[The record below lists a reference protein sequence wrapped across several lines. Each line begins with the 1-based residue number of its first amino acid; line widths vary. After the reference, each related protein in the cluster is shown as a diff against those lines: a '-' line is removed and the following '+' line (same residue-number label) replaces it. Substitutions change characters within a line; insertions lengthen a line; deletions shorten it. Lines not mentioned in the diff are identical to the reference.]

1 MDIELWIDSDSVP
14 KNLRNI
20 ILKAATRLDL
30 PTFFVAD
37 RNLSDIELFIQED
50 TFKKRQSLREKGQ
63 TPNSVLRNCKSKI
76 SMIVVKSAPNSA
88 DDYIVEH
95 SHIPALCITHDI
107 PLASRMLEK
116 GAFAIDDSGES
127 FTSQNIKVRLGD
139 RLVNEKLREMG
150 VFAECKSKTK
160 DSSTK
165 AFADNLDRTLT
176 FMMKNL

>member
-1 MDIELWIDSDSVP
+1 MSIELWIDADSVP
-14 KNLRNI
+14 KNLRSI

-37 RNLSDIELFIQED
+37 RALSDIELFIQKD
-50 TFKKRQSLREKGQ
+50 TFRRRQSLRDKGQ
-63 TPNSVLRNCKSKI
+63 SDTSVLRNCRSKI
-76 SMIVVKSAPNSA
+76 SMIVVESAPNSA
-88 DDYIVEH
+88 DNYIVAN

-107 PLASRMLEK
+107 PLASRMLDK

-127 FTSQNIKVRLGD
+127 FTSQNIKIRLGD

-150 VFAECKSKTK
+150 VFADCKSKKKET
-160 DSSTK
+160 SSN
-165 AFADNLDRTLT
+165 AFANNLDRTLT